1 MADEIKQT
9 IAMPTFEEA
18 LERDSAAREY
28 ISRSWEERLPRWNRN
43 CLQET
48 KDATKEEIAV
58 FRSLGL
64 N

>member
-1 MADEIKQT
+1 MMDERKQME
-9 IAMPTFEEA
+9 AMPTFEEA

-28 ISRSWEERLPRWNRN
+28 ISRPWEERLPRWNRN

-48 KDATKEEIAV
+48 KDATKEEVAV